1 MKRKELRMLIVS
13 ICLVLVMGGSSFMAG
28 CTEEAPALEA
38 GPITLTVLN
47 PRGEIEAQPLLGISP
62 RVADLAGKTIGLV
75 DNTKTGT
82 IYFFDSLEKE
92 LKARFPTASI
102 LRFRKKGYVDVQ
114 PDLYKEVAEKCDA
127 FVFGIGD

>member
-1 MKRKELRMLIVS
+1 MKRKKLGMLIVS
-13 ICLVLVMGGSSFMAG
+13 MCLVLVMGGASFMTG
-28 CTEEAPALEA
+28 CTKES

-47 PRGEIEAQPLLGISP
+47 PRGVIEQKPLLGISP

-82 IYFFDSLEKE
+82 IYFFDSLESE
-92 LKARFPTASI
+92 LKKRFPTASI

-114 PDLYKEVAEKCDA
+114 PELYKEVAAKCDA
-127 FVFGIGD
+127 FVFGAGD